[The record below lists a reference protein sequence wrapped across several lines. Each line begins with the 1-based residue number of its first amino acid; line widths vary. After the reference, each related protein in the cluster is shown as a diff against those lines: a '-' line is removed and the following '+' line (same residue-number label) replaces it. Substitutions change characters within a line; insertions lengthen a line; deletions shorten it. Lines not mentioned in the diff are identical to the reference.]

1 MNENEQI
8 LDEQNNAN
16 NHVDNNKSSNW
27 CKWLLCVFVFFVI
40 GFFVGCGSL
49 LLISMYESK
58 HEAPFRHIQMDDK
71 PVIYLYP
78 EEETDVDVNLSLD
91 GGKFTCTYPEYKNG
105 WHVTA
110 KPDGTLYDSNG
121 QSYNYLYWEAESD
134 TDFDFSTGYC
144 IKGADTAVF
153 LEEKL
158 LDLGLTRKEA
168 NEFIIYWLPRMEQ
181 NNYNVISFQTDVY
194 TDYAKLDINPQP
206 DTLIRVYMAYY
217 GSDKAVDIDEPEK
230 EIAPKRDG
238 FTVVEWGGSKVCR
251 EYYDK

>member
-1 MNENEQI
+1 MS
-8 LDEQNNAN
+8 
-16 NHVDNNKSSNW
+16 NKCSESSSKKKHNGW
-27 CKWLLCVFVFFVI
+27 WKWFLCAFVSFLI
-40 GFFVGCGSL
+40 GMFVGCGAL
-49 LLISMYESK
+49 ILISMYESK
-58 HEAPFRHIQMDDK
+58 NEDPFRHIQSEDK

-78 EEETDVDVNLSLD
+78 EEEMDVDVNLSLD
-91 GGKFTCTYPEYKNG
+91 GGKFICTYPEYKNG

-110 KPDGTLYDSNG
+110 EPDGTLYDSNG

-144 IKGADTAVF
+144 VKGADTAVF

-194 TDYAKLDINPQP
+194 TNYAKLDINPQP

-217 GSDKAVDIDEPEK
+217 GSDKAVNIAEPKK
-230 EIAPKRDG
+230 EETPNRNG
-238 FTVVEWGGSKVCR
+238 FTVVEWGGSEVCR
-251 EYYDK
+251 SDR